1 MLRWNVC
8 TWEHLLHVDL
18 ALLEE
23 VGEPLSVL
31 QLGRLLQAKQEEG
44 EVGAILQRVSQL
56 RHTHQL
62 CNDGPSSKLGQV
74 GLHQGHVQ
82 LDLRAL
88 IQDIEESLQGM
99 REMALSDKGVT
110 SWAVPYKLKCVF
122 PTLLNKPVLYQACFF
137 RLVRE
142 CK

>member
-1 MLRWNVC
+1 MWRWSVC

-62 CNDGPSSKLGQV
+62 CDDGPSRKLGQV

-88 IQDIEESLQGM
+88 IQDIEESLQGV
-99 REMALSDKGVT
+99 RERKCQSVNKDVAPFMALSDKGVT
-110 SWAVPYKLKCVF
+110 SCAVPYKL
-122 PTLLNKPVLYQACFF
+122 NKLPF
-137 RLVRE
+137 
-142 CK
+142 